1 MQFPDSFFEDEVRNG
16 FYVPALMKRSWAA
29 QMEVLS
35 DIAEVCSRHQI
46 RWFAACG
53 TLLGAVRHGGFI
65 PWDDDLDIW
74 MLREDYNRFN
84 AIAEKEL
91 PQGYRIPRDR
101 EGCLRLFTIVWYG
114 NGICLDEEHLKKLH
128 GFPFAAGI
136 DIFPLDYL
144 PPDFESREIQKNM
157 ILAAWT
163 AASSITPE
171 NQDTEASKA
180 LISQVEKLFQIHLD
194 RQVSITDQMLN
205 LLETIFMSCNADN
218 TSEITDMINWVN
230 NNQYRFPPAC
240 YQDSLLLPF
249 ETTEIPV
256 PVLYDDVLKIHFG
269 EGYMTPAHWGG
280 AHNYPH
286 YQEFEKFLTDLTRNG
301 SRLLPS
307 YQFSK
312 NDLGKTAFEGTLTR
326 PWNQM
331 KKFLL
336 LAHRIHDSLVNVLT
350 LGDSDSARKLLEA
363 SQNGA
368 IRIGSMLE
376 QSEKEGSAVIALLE
390 EYCELVYQ
398 IHEKLPIV
406 NTDDVNNSFRSLE
419 KLRFQME
426 TTAQKQIQAKKE
438 IVFLPYKASAW
449 NSLEPA
455 WRAAI
460 ADPDCRV
467 YVIPIPYYYKD
478 IYGNLQNMQYD
489 GDHYPDYVPITA
501 YDSYDFENRRPDA
514 IFIHNPYDDC
524 NLTTSVPPFFYSGN
538 LKQYTDC
545 LVYIPYFL
553 LDEIDPGDAKSS
565 YNMRYYVSVPGL
577 VHADKIL
584 VQSGQMRQTYIEYLT
599 TFAGCDTEAVWNE
612 KIKVTPFLQ
621 KEACED
627 LI

>member
-1 MQFPDSFFEDEVRNG
+1 MSYD
-16 FYVPALMKRSWAA
+16 
-29 QMEVLS
+29 
-35 DIAEVCSRHQI
+35 AE
-46 RWFAACG
+46 
-53 TLLGAVRHGGFI
+53 HG
-65 PWDDDLDIW
+65 
-74 MLREDYNRFN
+74 
-84 AIAEKEL
+84 
-91 PQGYRIPRDR
+91 
-101 EGCLRLFTIVWYG
+101 
-114 NGICLDEEHLKKLH
+114 
-128 GFPFAAGI
+128 
-136 DIFPLDYL
+136 
-144 PPDFESREIQKNM
+144 
-157 ILAAWT
+157 
-163 AASSITPE
+163 
-171 NQDTEASKA
+171 
-180 LISQVEKLFQIHLD
+180 
-194 RQVSITDQMLN
+194 
-205 LLETIFMSCNADN
+205 
-218 TSEITDMINWVN
+218 SEITNIVNWVN
-230 NNQYRFPPAC
+230 NNQYRFPSAC

-256 PVLYDDVLKIHFG
+256 PVLYNDVLKIHFG
-269 EGYMTPAHWGG
+269 EDYMTPAHWGG

-286 YQEFEKFLTDLTRNG
+286 YQEFEKFLTYLTRNG

-312 NDLGKTAFEGTLTR
+312 NDLGKAEFEGTLTR

-331 KKFLL
+331 KEFLL

-376 QSEKEGSAVIALLE
+376 QSEKEGFAVIALLE

-398 IHEKLPIV
+398 IHEKLPIA

-426 TTAQKQIQAKKE
+426 NTAQKQIH
-438 IVFLPYKASAW
+438 
-449 NSLEPA
+449 
-455 WRAAI
+455 
-460 ADPDCRV
+460 
-467 YVIPIPYYYKD
+467 
-478 IYGNLQNMQYD
+478 D

-501 YDSYDFENRRPDA
+501 YDSYDFENRRPDT

-584 VQSGQMRQTYIEYLT
+584 VQSGQMRQAYIEYLT
-599 TFAGCDTEAVWNE
+599 TFAGCDTETVWNE
-612 KIKVTPFLQ
+612 KIKVSPFL
-621 KEACED
+621 
-627 LI
+627 